1 MDAARARKL
10 SGRIAQIVAEMLE
23 RRIKDP
29 RLGFV
34 TVTEARLTNDLR
46 EATVFYTVYGSA
58 EERAGTAA
66 ALASAVGVIRS
77 EVGRQTGL
85 RHTPSLEFR
94 LDTVP
99 DNARN
104 IEELVARAREADA
117 ALAAVREGAQPAGD
131 ADPYRVPAAA
141 ADGSASD
148 HPGAGSAPGGS
159 SAADGSAAGDSAA
172 HALASGASAGADAA
186 AGGSAAGDSAA
197 HALASGA
204 SAGADA
210 AAGGSAS
217 DHRGAGSSAAGG
229 SAADDP
235 GADNAAAGQ
244 PAGDEPSAGRRG
256 EDDHLAETPA
266 PGVRGA
272 RYSRS

>member
-10 SGRIAQIVAEMLE
+10 GGRIAQIVAEMLE

-172 HALASGASAGADAA
+172 HALASGASV
-186 AGGSAAGDSAA
+186 
-197 HALASGA
+197 
-204 SAGADA
+204 GADA